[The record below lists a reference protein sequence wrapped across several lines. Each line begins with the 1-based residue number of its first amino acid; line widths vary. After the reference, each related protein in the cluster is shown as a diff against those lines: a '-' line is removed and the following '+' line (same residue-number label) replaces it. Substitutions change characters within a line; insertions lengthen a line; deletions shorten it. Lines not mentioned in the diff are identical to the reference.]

1 MKTPGSILCFFSI
14 AFATGILSCKTGSV
28 NLFKAASP
36 HEQYQKK
43 LVNVGLDKTAMGAA
57 WLNAAA
63 MSTQKALNINIPYK
77 ENGYFAA
84 DKVPAAAYKFKA
96 TKGQKLNIKLNKTPS
111 GAALIYIDVWYS
123 TDQSQKLIASADT
136 LNNPIV
142 FDIDETGT
150 YLIRLQPELLQNV
163 SYELEITAGPSLAFP
178 VKSKNT
184 NSIKSYWGDGRD
196 NDARKH
202 EGVDIF
208 GNFRTPVLATSEG
221 TVTRVNENNL
231 GGKVVWMRPKGK
243 DYTLYYAH
251 LDEQIAVEGQEVKIG
266 DTLGLMGNTG
276 NARTTPPHLHFGI
289 YTFNGA
295 LNPLPFIDPVTKT
308 PAAVT
313 ASSIRLNKTLRTASS
328 VKMFSSPH
336 SKATVLATLNSGTIV
351 QANAAT
357 GSYYKAELPDG
368 GTGFIQSSSLIQV
381 TEPLKKIN
389 INLLQQKVY
398 DKPDSLAAIKT
409 TLREGETV
417 SLLGTF
423 GNYQLI
429 CSADKE
435 IGWIIIPQSVSSQNG
450 KQITSSY

>member
-1 MKTPGSILCFFSI
+1 MKTYRYLWWLFSI
-14 AFATGILSCKTGSV
+14 ALATGLLSCKTGSV
-28 NLFKAASP
+28 NLFKAATP

-43 LVNVGLDKTAMGAA
+43 LVNVGLDKTEMGAA
-57 WLNAAA
+57 WLNAAV

-84 DKVPAAAYKFKA
+84 DKVPATAYKFSA

-111 GAALIYIDVWYS
+111 GAALIYIDVWYK

-136 LNNPIV
+136 LNNPVV

-208 GNFRTPVLATSEG
+208 GNFRTPVLAISEG

-276 NARTTPPHLHFGI
+276 NARTTPTHLHFGI

-295 LNPLPFIDPVTKT
+295 VNPLPFIDPVTKT
-308 PAAVT
+308 PAAIT
-313 ASSIRLNKTLRTASS
+313 ASSSKLNKTLRTLSA
-328 VKMFSSPH
+328 VKMFSSPQG
-336 SKATVLATLNSGTIV
+336 KATVLATLNKGTIV

-357 GSYYKAELPDG
+357 GNYYRAELPDG
-368 GTGFIQSSSLIQV
+368 STGFIQSNSLVEIA
-381 TEPLKKIN
+381 EPLKKLK
-389 INLLQQKVY
+389 INLLQQNVY
-398 DKPDSLAAIKT
+398 DKPDSLAAVKT
-409 TLREGETV
+409 TLKEGQTV
-417 SLLGTF
+417 NLLGTF

-429 CSADKE
+429 ANAGKE
-435 IGWIIIPQSVSSQNG
+435 IGWII
-450 KQITSSY
+450 K

>member
-1 MKTPGSILCFFSI
+1 MKTPRSILWLFSI
-14 AFATGILSCKTGSV
+14 AFATGMLSCKTGSV

-43 LVNVGLDKTAMGAA
+43 LVNAGLDKTAMGSA
-57 WLNAAA
+57 WLNAAT

-84 DKVPAAAYKFKA
+84 DKVPATAYKFNA

-111 GAALIYIDVWYS
+111 VGALIYIDVWYN

-136 LNNPIV
+136 LNNPIA

-163 SYELEITAGPSLAFP
+163 SYELEITVGPSLAFP
-178 VKSKNT
+178 IKSKNT

-202 EGVDIF
+202 EGIDIF
-208 GNFRTPVLATSEG
+208 GNSRTPVLAISEG

-276 NARTTPPHLHFGI
+276 NARTTPTHLHLGI

-295 LNPLPFIDPVTKT
+295 VNPLPFIDPITKN

-313 ASSIRLNKTLRTASS
+313 ASSIKLNKTLRATSS

-336 SKATVLATLNSGTIV
+336 SKATVLATLNRGTIV

-368 GTGFIQSSSLIQV
+368 GIGFIQSNSLVQV
-381 TEPLKKIN
+381 TEPLKKIKL
-389 INLLQQKVY
+389 NLLQQKVF

-409 TLREGETV
+409 TLKEGETV

-429 CSADKE
+429 RSAEKE
-435 IGWIIIPQSVSSQNG
+435 IGWIIIPQSVFSRTKS
-450 KQITSSY
+450 K

>member
-1 MKTPGSILCFFSI
+1 MKTFRSLWWLFSI
-14 AFATGILSCKTGSV
+14 AFTTGLLSCKTGSV
-28 NLFKAASP
+28 NLFKAATP

-57 WLNAAA
+57 WLNAAT

-84 DKVPAAAYKFKA
+84 DKVPATAYKFSA

-111 GAALIYIDVWYS
+111 GTALIYIDVWYN
-123 TDQSQKLIASADT
+123 TDQTQKLIASADT

-178 VKSKNT
+178 IKSKNT
-184 NSIKSYWGDGRD
+184 NNIKGYWGDGRD

-208 GNFRTPVLATSEG
+208 GNFRTPVLAISEG

-276 NARTTPPHLHFGI
+276 NARTTPTHLHFGI

-295 LNPLPFIDPVTKT
+295 VNPLPFIDPVTKT

-313 ASSIRLNKTLRTASS
+313 ASSSKLNKTLRTVSV
-328 VKMFSSPH
+328 VKMFSSPQG
-336 SKATVLATLNSGTIV
+336 KATVLATINKGTIV
-351 QANAAT
+351 QVNAAT
-357 GSYYKAELPDG
+357 GNYYKAELPDG
-368 GTGFIQSSSLIQV
+368 STGFIQSNSLVEIA
-381 TEPLKKIN
+381 EPLKKLK

-398 DKPDSLAAIKT
+398 DKSDSLAAVKT
-409 TLREGETV
+409 TLKEGQTV
-417 SLLGTF
+417 NLLGTF
-423 GNYQLI
+423 GNYQFI
-429 CSADKE
+429 SIAGTE
-435 IGWIIIPQSVSSQNG
+435 TGWII
-450 KQITSSY
+450 K

>member
-1 MKTPGSILCFFSI
+1 MKTPRSILWLFCI
-14 AFATGILSCKTGSV
+14 AFVTGILSCKTGSV

-43 LVNVGLDKTAMGAA
+43 LVNIGLDKTVMGSA
-57 WLNAAA
+57 WLNAATI
-63 MSTQKALNINIPYK
+63 STQKALNINIPYR

-84 DKVPAAAYKFKA
+84 DKVPATAYKFKV

-111 GAALIYIDVWYS
+111 GGALIYIDVWYS

-142 FDIDETGT
+142 FDVDETGT
-150 YLIRLQPELLQNV
+150 YLIRLQPELLQNIA
-163 SYELEITAGPSLAFP
+163 YELEITTGPSLAFP
-178 VKSKNT
+178 IKSKST
-184 NSIKSYWGDGRD
+184 NSIKSYWGDDRD
-196 NDARKH
+196 NNARKH

-208 GNFRTPVLATSEG
+208 GNFRTPVLAVSEG
-221 TVTRVNENNL
+221 TITRVNENNL

-251 LDEQIAVEGQEVKIG
+251 LDEQIAIEGQEVKIG

-276 NARTTPPHLHFGI
+276 NARNTPTHLHFGV
-289 YTFNGA
+289 YAFNGA
-295 LNPLPFIDPVTKT
+295 VNPLPFIDPVTKN
-308 PAAVT
+308 PGAVT
-313 ASSIRLNKTLRTASS
+313 ASNTRLNKTLRTTSA
-328 VKMFSSPH
+328 VKMLSSPQ
-336 SKATVLATLNSGTIV
+336 SEATVLATLSMGTVV

-368 GTGFIQSSSLIQV
+368 NIGFIQSNKLVPV
-381 TEPLKKIN
+381 TEPIKKLKIN
-389 INLLQQKVY
+389 TLQQKVY
-398 DKPDSLAAIKT
+398 DKPDSLAAVKT
-409 TLREGETV
+409 TLNDGQTV

-429 CSADKE
+429 GSAGVE
-435 IGWIIIPQSVSSQNG
+435 TGWIT
-450 KQITSSY
+450 K

>member
-1 MKTPGSILCFFSI
+1 MKTSRSILWLFSI

-43 LVNVGLDKTAMGAA
+43 LVNAGLDKTAMGSA
-57 WLNAAA
+57 WLNAATI
-63 MSTQKALNINIPYK
+63 STQKALNINIPYR

-84 DKVPAAAYKFKA
+84 DKVPATAYKFNL

-111 GAALIYIDVWYS
+111 VGALIYIDVWYS
-123 TDQSQKLIASADT
+123 TGQTQKLIASADT

-142 FDIDETGT
+142 FDVDETGT

-163 SYELEITAGPSLAFP
+163 AYELEITTGPSLAFP
-178 VKSKNT
+178 IKSKNT
-184 NSIKSYWGDGRD
+184 SSIKSYWGDGRD
-196 NDARKH
+196 NNARKH

-208 GNFRTPVLATSEG
+208 DNFRTPVLAVSEG
-221 TVTRVNENNL
+221 MVTRVNENNL
-231 GGKVVWMRPKGK
+231 GGKVMWMRPKGK
-243 DYTLYYAH
+243 NYTLYYAH
-251 LDEQIAVEGQEVKIG
+251 LDKQIAIEGQKVKIG

-276 NARTTPPHLHFGI
+276 NARNTPTHLHFGI
-289 YTFNGA
+289 YAFNGA
-295 LNPLPFIDPVTKT
+295 VNPLPFIDPVTKN
-308 PAAVT
+308 PGAVT
-313 ASSIRLNKTLRTASS
+313 APGTRLNKTLRTTSA
-328 VKMFSSPH
+328 VKMFSSPQ
-336 SKATVLATLNSGTIV
+336 SEATVLATLSMGTVV

-368 GTGFIQSSSLIQV
+368 SIGFIQSNKLVPV
-381 TEPLKKIN
+381 TEPIKKLKIN
-389 INLLQQKVY
+389 TLQQKVY

-409 TLREGETV
+409 TLNDGQTV

-429 CSADKE
+429 GSAGVE
-435 IGWIIIPQSVSSQNG
+435 TGWIT
-450 KQITSSY
+450 K

>member
-1 MKTPGSILCFFSI
+1 MKTPRLLLWFFSI
-14 AFATGILSCKTGSV
+14 AFAMFIISCKTGSV

-36 HEQYQKK
+36 HEQYQRK
-43 LVNVGLDKTAMGAA
+43 LMNVGLDKTAMGSA

-63 MSTQKALNINIPYK
+63 VSTQKALNINIPYK

-84 DKVPAAAYKFKA
+84 DKVPAAAYKFNA
-96 TKGQKLNIKLNKTPS
+96 TKGQKLTIKLTKTPS
-111 GAALIYIDVWYS
+111 VGALIYIDVWYS
-123 TDQSQKLIASADT
+123 TDQAQKLITSADT

-150 YLIRLQPELLQNV
+150 YMIRLQPELLQNV
-163 SYELEITAGPSLAFP
+163 AYELEITAGPSLAFP
-178 VKSKNT
+178 IKSKNT

-208 GNFRTPVLATSEG
+208 GNFRTPVLAISEG

-276 NARTTPPHLHFGI
+276 NARTTPTHLHFGV

-295 LNPLPFIDPVTKT
+295 VNPLPFIDPVTKT
-308 PAAVT
+308 PANVT
-313 ASSIRLNKTLRTASS
+313 APGNRLNKTLRTTSA
-328 VKMFSSPH
+328 VKMFASPQN
-336 SKATVLATLNSGTIV
+336 KGTVLATLNSGTIV

-357 GSYYKAELPDG
+357 GNYYKAELPDG
-368 GTGFIQSSSLIQV
+368 SIGFIQSNGLIKA
-381 TEPLKKIN
+381 TEPLKKLKIN
-389 INLLQQKVY
+389 VLQQKVY
-398 DKPDSLAAIKT
+398 DKPDSLAAVKT
-409 TLREGETV
+409 TLKEGQTV

-429 CSADKE
+429 GSADAE
-435 IGWIIIPQSVSSQNG
+435 TGWII
-450 KQITSSY
+450 K

>member
-1 MKTPGSILCFFSI
+1 MKTYRFWWWLFSI
-14 AFATGILSCKTGSV
+14 AFATVILSCKTGSV
-28 NLFKAASP
+28 NLFKAATP

-57 WLNAAA
+57 WLNAAT
-63 MSTQKALNINIPYK
+63 MSTQKALNINIPYT

-84 DKVPAAAYKFKA
+84 DKVPATAYKFKA

-178 VKSKNT
+178 IKSKNT

-202 EGVDIF
+202 EGIDIF
-208 GNFRTPVLATSEG
+208 GNFRTPVLAISEG

-251 LDEQIAVEGQEVKIG
+251 LDKQIAIEGQEVKIG

-276 NARTTPPHLHFGI
+276 NARNTPTHLHFGI

-295 LNPLPFIDPVTKT
+295 VNPLPFIDPVTKT
-308 PAAVT
+308 PAAIT
-313 ASSIRLNKTLRTASS
+313 TSGAKLNKTLRTTSA
-328 VKMFSSPH
+328 VKMFSSPQG
-336 SKATVLATLNSGTIV
+336 KATVLATLNKGTIV

-357 GSYYKAELPDG
+357 GNYYKAELPDG
-368 GTGFIQSSSLIQV
+368 STGFIQSNSLVEIA
-381 TEPLKKIN
+381 EPLKKLK
-389 INLLQQKVY
+389 INLLQQNVY
-398 DKPDSLAAIKT
+398 DKPDSLAAVKT
-409 TLREGETV
+409 TLKEGQTV
-417 SLLGTF
+417 NLLGTF
-423 GNYQLI
+423 GDYQLI
-429 CSADKE
+429 ANAGKE
-435 IGWIIIPQSVSSQNG
+435 IGWIIIPRSMSPQNE
-450 KQITSSY
+450 KQ

>member
-1 MKTPGSILCFFSI
+1 MKTFRSMLWLFSI
-14 AFATGILSCKTGSV
+14 AFATAILSCKTGSV
-28 NLFKAASP
+28 NLFKAATP

-57 WLNAAA
+57 WLNAAT

-84 DKVPAAAYKFKA
+84 DKVPATAYKFTV

-178 VKSKNT
+178 VKSKST

-202 EGVDIF
+202 EGIDIF
-208 GNFRTPVLATSEG
+208 GNFRTPVLAISEG

-276 NARTTPPHLHFGI
+276 NARTTPTHLHFGI

-295 LNPLPFIDPVTKT
+295 VNPLPFIDPATKT
-308 PAAVT
+308 PGAVT
-313 ASSIRLNKTLRTASS
+313 ASSNKLNKTLRTKSS
-328 VKMFSSPH
+328 VKIFSSPQG
-336 SKATVLATLNSGTIV
+336 KATVLATLNKGTIV
-351 QANAAT
+351 QTNAAT
-357 GSYYKAELPDG
+357 GNYYKAELPG
-368 GTGFIQSSSLIQV
+368 GSTGFIQSNSLVEIA
-381 TEPLKKIN
+381 EPLKKLK

-398 DKPDSLAAIKT
+398 DKPDSLAAVKT
-409 TLREGETV
+409 TLKEGQTV
-417 SLLGTF
+417 NLLGTF

-429 CSADKE
+429 GRDGTE
-435 IGWIIIPQSVSSQNG
+435 TGWII
-450 KQITSSY
+450 K

>member
-1 MKTPGSILCFFSI
+1 MKTYRFWWWLFSI
-14 AFATGILSCKTGSV
+14 AFATVILSCKTGSV
-28 NLFKAASP
+28 NLFKAATP

-57 WLNAAA
+57 WLNAAT
-63 MSTQKALNINIPYK
+63 MSTQKALNINIPYT

-84 DKVPAAAYKFKA
+84 DKVPATAYKFKA

-178 VKSKNT
+178 IKSKNT

-202 EGVDIF
+202 EGIDIF
-208 GNFRTPVLATSEG
+208 GNFRTPVLAISEG

-251 LDEQIAVEGQEVKIG
+251 LDKQIAIEGQEVKIG

-276 NARTTPPHLHFGI
+276 NARNTPTHLHFGI

-295 LNPLPFIDPVTKT
+295 VNPLPFIDPVTKT
-308 PAAVT
+308 PAAIT
-313 ASSIRLNKTLRTASS
+313 ASGAKLNKTLRTTSA
-328 VKMFSSPH
+328 VKMFSSPQG
-336 SKATVLATLNSGTIV
+336 KATVLATLNKGTIV

-357 GSYYKAELPDG
+357 GNYYKAELPDG
-368 GTGFIQSSSLIQV
+368 STGFIQSNSLVEIA
-381 TEPLKKIN
+381 EPLKKLK
-389 INLLQQKVY
+389 INLLQQNVY
-398 DKPDSLAAIKT
+398 DKPDSLAAVKT
-409 TLREGETV
+409 TLKEGQTV
-417 SLLGTF
+417 NLLGTF
-423 GNYQLI
+423 GDYQLI
-429 CSADKE
+429 ANAGKE
-435 IGWIIIPQSVSSQNG
+435 IGWIIIPRSMSPQNE
-450 KQITSSY
+450 KQ

>member
-1 MKTPGSILCFFSI
+1 MKTYRSLWWLFSI
-14 AFATGILSCKTGSV
+14 ALATGLLSCKTGSV
-28 NLFKAASP
+28 NLFKAATP

-43 LVNVGLDKTAMGAA
+43 LVNVGLDKTAMGSA
-57 WLNAAA
+57 WLNAAT

-84 DKVPAAAYKFKA
+84 DKVPATAYKFSA
-96 TKGQKLNIKLNKTPS
+96 TKGQKLNIKLNKTSS
-111 GAALIYIDVWYS
+111 GAALIYIDVWYH

-136 LNNPIV
+136 LNNPVV

-208 GNFRTPVLATSEG
+208 GNFRTPVLAISEG
-221 TVTRVNENNL
+221 TVTRVNQNNL

-276 NARTTPPHLHFGI
+276 NARTTPTHLHFGI

-295 LNPLPFIDPVTKT
+295 VNPLPFIDPVTKT
-308 PAAVT
+308 PVAVT
-313 ASSIRLNKTLRTASS
+313 ASSSKLNKTLRTLSA
-328 VKMFSSPH
+328 VKMFSSPQG
-336 SKATVLATLNSGTIV
+336 KATVLATLNKGTIV

-357 GSYYKAELPDG
+357 GNYYKAELPDG
-368 GTGFIQSSSLIQV
+368 STGFIQSNSLVEIA
-381 TEPLKKIN
+381 EPLKKLK
-389 INLLQQKVY
+389 INLLQQNVY
-398 DKPDSLAAIKT
+398 DKPDSLAAVKT
-409 TLREGETV
+409 TLKEGQTV
-417 SLLGTF
+417 KLLGTF

-429 CSADKE
+429 ANAGKE
-435 IGWIIIPQSVSSQNG
+435 IGWII
-450 KQITSSY
+450 K

>member
-1 MKTPGSILCFFSI
+1 MKTFRSMLWLFSI
-14 AFATGILSCKTGSV
+14 AFIMAILSCKTGSV

-43 LVNVGLDKTAMGAA
+43 LINVGLDKTAMGSA
-57 WLNAAA
+57 WLNAAV
-63 MSTQKALNINIPYK
+63 MSTQKALNINIPYR

-84 DKVPAAAYKFKA
+84 DKVPATAYKFNA
-96 TKGQKLNIKLNKTPS
+96 TKGQKLNMKLNKTPS
-111 GAALIYIDVWYS
+111 GGALIYMDVWYS
-123 TDQSQKLIASADT
+123 KDQTQKLIASADT

-142 FDIDETGT
+142 FDIDQTGT

-163 SYELEITAGPSLAFP
+163 AYELEITTGPSLAFP
-178 VKSKNT
+178 IKSKNT

-208 GNFRTPVLATSEG
+208 GNFRTPVLAISEG
-221 TVTRVNENNL
+221 KVTRVNENNL
-231 GGKVVWMRPKGK
+231 GGKVVWMRPKDK

-251 LDEQIAVEGQEVKIG
+251 LDEQIAIEGQEVKIG

-276 NARTTPPHLHFGI
+276 NARTTPTHLHFGI

-295 LNPLPFIDPVTKT
+295 VNPLPFIDPVTKT

-313 ASSIRLNKTLRTASS
+313 ASGTKLNKTLRTTSA
-328 VKMFSSPH
+328 VKMFSSPQ
-336 SKATVLATLNSGTIV
+336 SKATVLATLNAGTIV
-351 QANAAT
+351 EANAAT
-357 GSYYKAELPDG
+357 GNYYKVELPDG
-368 GTGFIQSSSLIQV
+368 STGFIQSNKLVQV
-381 TEPLKKIN
+381 IEPIKKLK

-409 TLREGETV
+409 TLNEGQTV

-429 CSADKE
+429 GSAGTE
-435 IGWIIIPQSVSSQNG
+435 TGWII
-450 KQITSSY
+450 K

>member
-1 MKTPGSILCFFSI
+1 MKNHIFMLWLFSV

-43 LVNVGLDKTAMGAA
+43 LVNAGLDKTAMGAA
-57 WLNAAA
+57 WLNAA
-63 MSTQKALNINIPYK
+63 SLSRQKALNIDIPYQEK
-77 ENGYFAA
+77 GYFAA
-84 DKVPAAAYKFKA
+84 DQVPATAYKFSA
-96 TKGQKLNIKLNKTPS
+96 TKGQKLNIKLNKVPS
-111 GAALIYIDVWYS
+111 ANALIYIDVWYNS
-123 TDQSQKLIASADT
+123 DQTQKLIASADT

-150 YLIRLQPELLQNV
+150 YLIRLQPELLQNI

-178 VKSKNT
+178 VQSKKT
-184 NSIKSYWGDGRD
+184 SSIKSYWGDGRD
-196 NDARKH
+196 NNARKH

-208 GNFRTPVLATSEG
+208 GNFRTPVLAISEG

-251 LDEQIAVEGQEVKIG
+251 LDEQIAVEGQEVKVG

-276 NARTTPPHLHFGI
+276 NARTTPTHLHFGI
-289 YTFNGA
+289 YTSNGA
-295 LNPLPFIDPVTKT
+295 VNPLPFIDPVTKT
-308 PAAVT
+308 AATVT
-313 ASSIRLNKTLRTASS
+313 ASGNRLNQTLRTRSA

-336 SKATVLATLNSGTIV
+336 GKATVLATLNAGTIV

-368 GTGFIQSSSLIQV
+368 GTGFIQSNSLVQV
-381 TEPLKKIN
+381 TEPLKKLKIN
-389 INLLQQKVY
+389 ALQQKVY
-398 DKPDSLAAIKT
+398 DQPDSLAAIKT
-409 TLREGETV
+409 TLKEGQTV

-423 GNYQLI
+423 GPYQLI
-429 CSADKE
+429 SHTDKE
-435 IGWIIIPQSVSSQNG
+435 MGWII
-450 KQITSSY
+450 K

>member
-1 MKTPGSILCFFSI
+1 MKTYLSLWWLFSI
-14 AFATGILSCKTGSV
+14 AFATVILSCKTGSV
-28 NLFKAASP
+28 NLFKAATP

-43 LVNVGLDKTAMGAA
+43 LVNVGLDKTAMGSA
-57 WLNAAA
+57 WLNAAT

-84 DKVPAAAYKFKA
+84 DKVPATAYKFSA

-111 GAALIYIDVWYS
+111 GAALIYIDVWYN

-136 LNNPIV
+136 LNNPVV

-208 GNFRTPVLATSEG
+208 GNFRTPVLAISEG

-276 NARTTPPHLHFGI
+276 NARTTPTHLHFGI

-295 LNPLPFIDPVTKT
+295 INPLPFIDPVTKT
-308 PAAVT
+308 PAAIT
-313 ASSIRLNKTLRTASS
+313 ASSTRLNKTLRTRST
-328 VKMFSSPH
+328 VKMFSSPQG
-336 SKATVLATLNSGTIV
+336 KATVLATLNKGTIV

-357 GSYYKAELPDG
+357 GNYYKAELPDG
-368 GTGFIQSSSLIQV
+368 STGFIQSNSLVEIA
-381 TEPLKKIN
+381 EPLKKLK

-398 DKPDSLAAIKT
+398 DKPDSLAAVKT
-409 TLREGETV
+409 TLKEGQTV
-417 SLLGTF
+417 KLLGTF

-429 CSADKE
+429 ANTGKE
-435 IGWIIIPQSVSSQNG
+435 IGWII
-450 KQITSSY
+450 K

>member
-1 MKTPGSILCFFSI
+1 MKISRSTLWRSSVAMAIGL
-14 AFATGILSCKTGSV
+14 LSCKTGSV

-43 LVNVGLDKTAMGAA
+43 LVNVGLDKTAMGSA
-57 WLNAAA
+57 WLNAAN

-84 DKVPAAAYKFKA
+84 DKVPATAYKFNA
-96 TKGQKLNIKLNKTPS
+96 TKGQKLNIKLSKKPS
-111 GAALIYIDVWYS
+111 AGALVYIDVWYNA
-123 TDQSQKLIASADT
+123 DQTQKLIASADT
-136 LNNPIV
+136 LNNPLS
-142 FDIDETGT
+142 FDIEETGP

-163 SYELEITAGPSLAFP
+163 AYELEITAGPSLGFP
-178 VKSKNT
+178 IKSKNT

-196 NDARKH
+196 NNARKH

-208 GNFRTPVLATSEG
+208 GNFRTPVLAISEG

-251 LDEQIAVEGQEVKIG
+251 LDEQLAVEGQDVKTG

-295 LNPLPFIDPVTKT
+295 VNPLPFIDPITKT
-308 PAAVT
+308 PGAVT
-313 ASSIRLNKTLRTASS
+313 APSNKFNKTLRTISAT
-328 VKMFSSPH
+328 KMLSSPQ
-336 SKATVLATLNSGTIV
+336 SKATVLATLNTGTIV
-351 QANAAT
+351 EANAAT
-357 GSYYKAELPDG
+357 ANYYKAELPDG
-368 GTGFIQSSSLIQV
+368 STGFIQSNSLVQV
-381 TEPLKKIN
+381 SEPLKKFKIN
-389 INLLQQKVY
+389 VRQQKVY
-398 DKPDSLAAIKT
+398 DRPDSLAALKT
-409 TLREGETV
+409 TLKEGQTV
-417 SLLGTF
+417 NLLGSF

-429 CSADKE
+429 GSDAE
-435 IGWIIIPQSVSSQNG
+435 TGWII
-450 KQITSSY
+450 K